1 MSVNRYSEAEQTMM
15 QLFNRFSE
23 LSKKSYEYCE
33 GVSLYPTEIHTIE
46 YIALT
51 SSTNMTDIAN
61 QMGLTKGAV
70 SKMIVKL
77 ENQGLLERYKYQP
90 SQKDIYIHLT
100 QLGVRAYEGHKAYHA
115 SMHKHLNS
123 YFGLL
128 AQEHQQAVLDFL
140 DEYFKQMQE
149 LE

>member
-1 MSVNRYSEAEQTMM
+1 MSVNRYSEAEHAVM

-23 LSKKSYEYCE
+23 LSKKTYEYCP
-33 GVSLYPTEIHTIE
+33 GVSLYPNEIHTIE

-77 ENQGLLERYKYQP
+77 ESQGLLERYKYQP

-100 QLGVRAYEGHKAYHA
+100 KLGVQAFEGHKAYHA
-115 SMHKHLNS
+115 SMWANLNS
-123 YFGLL
+123 YFGELE
-128 AQEHQQAVLDFL
+128 QEHQQVVLDFL
-140 DEYFKQMQE
+140 GAYLKEMQK

>member
-1 MSVNRYSEAEQTMM
+1 MSENRYPEAENSMM

-33 GVSLYPTEIHTIE
+33 GISLYPNEIHTIE

-77 ENQGLLERYKYQP
+77 ESQGLLERYKYQP

-100 QLGVRAYEGHKAYHA
+100 KLGVRAYEGHKKYHA
-115 SMHKHLNS
+115 SMWKQLNS
-123 YFGLL
+123 YFGGLD
-128 AQEHQQAVLDFL
+128 QEHQQVVLGFL
-140 DEYFKQMQE
+140 DAYLKEMQK